1 MDWFNLL
8 VITAIIVLYS
18 FQTLFCTLFNRHYP
32 GKAEWAPQ
40 VFCILEAGAI
50 TLVTLALNRFRFHP
64 SGPTLLYG
72 GLNALVLL
80 GFNISMIE
88 AGKRGSYAFF
98 NMAMLYGSILVPMLY
113 SVVFLHEGTSPLQ
126 WAGIGL
132 MLVALLLMN
141 LGGKGAEKPKKGYI
155 FFCILLFLCNGLY
168 GVFLKMQTMAC
179 ENESAEMIVITFGLM
194 GILSLARLA
203 LREKGNLLPPFRQS
217 RKSAW
222 FLAACLL
229 SAALAVNGLMAVL
242 PRINSIVFFTV
253 ENGGVLLLS
262 SMYAFFLFHEKPT
275 PGKTIGILIAVAS
288 MVLLSLPA

>member
-88 AGKRGSYAFF
+88 AGKRGPYAFF
-98 NMAMLYGSILVPMLY
+98 NMSMLYGSILVPMVY
-113 SVVFLHEGTSPLQ
+113 SIVFLREGASLRQ
-126 WAGIGL
+126 WIGVGL
-132 MLVALLLMN
+132 MLVAFLLMN
-141 LGGKGAEKPKKGYI
+141 LEEKGAEKPKKGYI
-155 FFCILLFLCNGLY
+155 FFCILLFVCNGLY
-168 GVFLKMQTMAC
+168 GVLLKMQSMAC
-179 ENESAEMIVITFGLM
+179 PNESAEMIIMTFGMM
-194 GILSLARLA
+194 GVFSVIRLA
-203 LREKGNLLPPFRQS
+203 WSEKGSILPPFRQS
-217 RKSAW
+217 RKSAV
-222 FLAACLL
+222 FLSACLL
-229 SAALAVNGLMAVL
+229 SAALAVNGLMVVL
-242 PRINSIVFFTV
+242 PRINSVVLFTV

-262 SMYAFFLFHEKPT
+262 SLYAFFLFHEKPV
-275 PGKTIGILIAVAS
+275 PKKVAGILIAVIS
-288 MVLLSLPA
+288 MTLLSMP